1 VEDVSISPEVE
12 GGHVVVAVNN
22 VAAPVPAPI
31 LMLEKDALA
40 HPELGA
46 LVQHLFETCNNE
58 GSASR
63 GIKHIAPNL
72 FIGSERLG
80 YFHYSRHRKIVL
92 VYAYT
97 GSDEYF
103 PAVAAELLAHCESKG
118 YQLNIL
124 SHRPIAS
131 IGEAAFTATPFGVV
145 QRILDLPSFTLEGGA
160 MRRLRYQVGTFE
172 KAGVCTLT
180 EYRCGTDAAVDNDIA
195 RVIDSWCAGKTK
207 VNPLVRSA
215 REEILAGTLH
225 ERHRLFLTHVDGV
238 LQNVVL
244 ISPLSAADNGYLMD
258 LEFYGPDMPRGG
270 LEFAIVR
277 IIEILV
283 AEGRTLL
290 SLGGTYGCRIEQSPN
305 ADVEVD
311 KILDDLHKQE
321 IFNDQGNFQF
331 KNKFRPEAQ
340 SIFLCRKAGCGN
352 PDSVIDIIMM
362 IADPSR
368 MQTSDVENHTVFA
381 GASPAIAADAQ
392 TAAAPVSDTPTATT
406 ADQKKKLC

>member
-1 VEDVSISPEVE
+1 MAENS
-12 GGHVVVAVNN
+12 AQ
-22 VAAPVPAPI
+22 API
-31 LMLEKDALA
+31 LMLEEDVLA
-40 HPELGA
+40 HPDLAAMAREL
-46 LVQHLFETCNNE
+46 FDTCKNE
-58 GSASR
+58 GAASR

-72 FIGSERLG
+72 FIGSERRG
-80 YFHYSRHRKIVL
+80 YFHYSRHRKILL
-92 VYAYT
+92 VYAYI
-97 GSDEYF
+97 GSDDYF
-103 PAVAAELLAHCESKG
+103 PVVAGELLAHCERKG

-124 SHRPIAS
+124 SHRPLAA
-131 IGEAAFTATPFGVV
+131 IGAVAFTATPFGVV
-145 QRILDLPSFTLEGGA
+145 QRIVDLPSFTLEGGA

-172 KAGVCTLT
+172 KSGVCSVT
-180 EYRCGTDAAVDNDIA
+180 EYRCGTDAAVDTDIA

-225 ERHRLFLTHVDGV
+225 ARHRLFLTRVDGV

-244 ISPLSAADNGYLMD
+244 ISPLSDAANGYLMD

-305 ADVEVD
+305 ADPEVD
-311 KILDDLHKQE
+311 QILDDLHKQE

-331 KNKFRPEAQ
+331 KNKFRPEAR

-352 PDSVIDIIMM
+352 PDSIIDIIMM
-362 IADPSR
+362 IADPAR
-368 MQTSDVENHTVFA
+368 MLTSDAENHTVLPA
-381 GASPAIAADAQ
+381 GPAF
-392 TAAAPVSDTPTATT
+392 AAAGTDVSPGPDAVSVAAAHKKKMLKLCATT
-406 ADQKKKLC
+406 TH